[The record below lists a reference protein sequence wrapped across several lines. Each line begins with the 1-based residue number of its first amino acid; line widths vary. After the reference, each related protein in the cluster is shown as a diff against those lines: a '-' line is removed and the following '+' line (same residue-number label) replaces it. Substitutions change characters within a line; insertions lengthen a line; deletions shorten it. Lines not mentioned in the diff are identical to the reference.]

1 MALLP
6 HARLSEIADAFL
18 DTNLSV
24 QQARPLLLAGI
35 PNPFKGLLTEG
46 LPPRLQLL
54 ADLRSLNDAERL
66 TNGIVPLQ
74 VWLTNA
80 IDLARGTQ
88 QEKVFRAALDDVQH
102 IASGAPRLDLAQVPE
117 TKEVIVYR
125 DDMLPVSFLETGMT
139 AARSVAKLRVPRFDG
154 GQPKMIGGT
163 QETHLGTGWLLTP
176 TLMMTNH
183 HVVNARKETETA
195 APESDLKLQGTATE
209 ALFDFDGDSMQGNPV
224 KVEQLEAWDPA
235 LDYAVLRLAQTGRP
249 GLRRA
254 AQPIS
259 KTDGEYVAVNII
271 QHPEGTSKKLGIR
284 NNLVTASTATDL
296 RYFTDTKAGSSGSP
310 VLNDT
315 WQVVA
320 LHRGA
325 TFAQNVSFQGK
336 DVAYVNVGTH
346 LASILADLKNRFPAL
361 EAEILQD

>member
-6 HARLSEIADAFL
+6 QTRITQIADAFL
-18 DTNLSV
+18 ETGNAIDQV
-24 QQARPLLLAGI
+24 RPLLLAGI
-35 PNPFKGLLTEG
+35 PSSFVNLMQTIPVPRIQLLTD
-46 LPPRLQLL
+46 LNRL
-54 ADLRSLNDAERL
+54 NNTERL
-66 TNGIVPLQ
+66 LGGIVPLQ
-74 VWLTNA
+74 IWLANA
-80 IDLARGTQ
+80 VSLASGFE
-88 QEKVFRAALDDVQH
+88 QEKTLRAALDDVQH
-102 IASGAPRLDLAQVPE
+102 IASGAPRIDLAQIPE

-183 HVVNARKETETA
+183 HVVNARKETEPA
-195 APESDLKLQGTATE
+195 APESDLELQGAATE
-209 ALFDFDGDSMQGNPV
+209 ALFDFDGDTVQGNPV
-224 KVEQLEAWDPA
+224 KVEKLEAWDPA

-254 AQPIS
+254 AQSIS
-259 KTDGEYVAVNII
+259 KTDGDYVAVNII

-325 TFAQNVSFQGK
+325 TFAQNVNFQGK

-361 EAEILQD
+361 EAEILQG

>member
-6 HARLSEIADAFL
+6 DTRIPEIVDAFL
-18 DTNLSV
+18 ATDNSV
-24 QQARPLLLAGI
+24 QQVRPILLNGLPIA
-35 PNPFKGLLTEG
+35 FKTLLQEG
-46 LPPRLQLL
+46 LPPRIQLL
-54 ADLRSLNDAERL
+54 TDLNRLNNTERL
-66 TNGIVPLQ
+66 LGGIVPLQ
-74 VWLTNA
+74 VWLANA
-80 IDLARGTQ
+80 VELAKGFE
-88 QEKVFRAALDDVQH
+88 QEKILRAALDDVQH
-102 IASGAPRLDLAQVPE
+102 IASGAPRVDLAQIPE

-125 DDMLPVSFLETGMT
+125 DDMLPVTFLETGMA

-183 HVVNARKETETA
+183 HVVNARKETEPVA
-195 APESDLKLQGTATE
+195 SEPDLKLQGAATE
-209 ALFDFDGDSMQGNPV
+209 ALFDFDSDGLEGNKI
-224 KVEQLEAWDPA
+224 KVEKLEAWDRA
-235 LDYAVLRLAQTGRP
+235 LDYAVLRLAPTGRP
-249 GLRRA
+249 GLHRA

-259 KTDGEYVAVNII
+259 KTDGDYVAVNII
-271 QHPEGTSKKLGIR
+271 QHPEGLAKKLGIR

-296 RYFTDTKAGSSGSP
+296 RYFTDTKSGSSGSP
-310 VLNDT
+310 VLNDI

-325 TFAQNVSFQGK
+325 TFAQNVNFQGK

-346 LASILADLKNRFPAL
+346 LASILEDLKNRFPAV
-361 EAEILQD
+361 EAEILQG